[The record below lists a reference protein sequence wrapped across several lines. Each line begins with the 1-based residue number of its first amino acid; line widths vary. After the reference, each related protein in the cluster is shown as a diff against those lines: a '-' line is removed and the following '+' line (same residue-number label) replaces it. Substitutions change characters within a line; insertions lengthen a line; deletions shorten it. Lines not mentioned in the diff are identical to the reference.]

1 MRYYAVF
8 DTNVLISS
16 LLTKKPGTA
25 TGEVID
31 LIADGVITPV
41 FNDDIL
47 AEYEEVLRRTKF
59 SFSEQASQNM
69 LRMFR
74 ALWENIDPLAGNAA
88 FFADEDDRVFFEVT
102 MAKRSE
108 TTKDEDAYLITG
120 NLRHFPVE
128 PFIVTPAEMLSI
140 IRKTAQQDC

>member
-8 DTNVLISS
+8 DTNVLVSS

-25 TGEVID
+25 TGQVID
-31 LIADGVITPV
+31 MIADGVITPV
-41 FNDDIL
+41 FNQDIL
-47 AEYEEVLRRTKF
+47 AEYEEVLHRIKF
-59 SFSEQASQNM
+59 SFSEYAIQNL

-74 ALWENIDPLAGNAA
+74 ALGENVEPLAGSEV
-88 FFADEDDRVFFEVT
+88 FTADEDDRVFFEVT

-108 TTKDEDAYLITG
+108 TTEDEDAYLITG

-128 PFIVTPAEMLSI
+128 PFVVTPAEMLSI
-140 IRKTAQQDC
+140 IRKTDQHD